1 MTFSETV
8 NSWPD
13 TGRFLK
19 HGLNLTYE
27 RELNMTF
34 DDPQENEQDETTAFL
49 PRFGGLN
56 YIGDDE
62 VDQPSGSSTGQQPSI
77 GQRIMQISRQQLPV
91 ASQVMPDAGSPDGEV
106 RRIFPAGSNQTR
118 TNSRGL
124 SIGQRILGL
133 SPETVTSAQQSGL
146 AQMQQTESK
155 PGLEGP
161 QGHNIF
167 AGFVP
172 GGAGTFLNSSSSGFQ
187 PSSFPGM
194 GDGSTPD
201 QTEKPDSAPVVQIPD
216 QRGARS
222 MIPKQ
227 SSSPQ
232 PKPPKLRP
240 DGAQLQ
246 QKLGQLMTDLRGP
259 TMTPMGVAPDGAP
272 MLDMTSQ
279 VRAPSKIFS
288 RFVYGDKVEPE
299 FFQTQGHQ

>member
-1 MTFSETV
+1 
-8 NSWPD
+8 
-13 TGRFLK
+13 
-19 HGLNLTYE
+19 
-27 RELNMTF
+27 MTF

-167 AGFVP
+167 AGLVP
-172 GGAGTFLNSSSSGFQ
+172 GGAGTSLNSSSSGFQ
-187 PSSFPGM
+187 PSQFPGM

-222 MIPKQ
+222 MIRNSRRHHSQ
-227 SSSPQ
+227 S
-232 PKPPKLRP
+232 RP
-240 DGAQLQ
+240 SCA
-246 QKLGQLMTDLRGP
+246 LMGL
-259 TMTPMGVAPDGAP
+259 
-272 MLDMTSQ
+272 SC
-279 VRAPSKIFS
+279 SKS
-288 RFVYGDKVEPE
+288 WAN
-299 FFQTQGHQ
+299 